1 MGSVTPQFAPDVKP
15 ADVLLPPLEENIKK
29 SFQTMTTFI
38 SILHDVVA
46 EVRDVVQTQHAV
58 QVKDMEERMNEHTN
72 EVMNNLSQ
80 EFAKTVQYAVTKF
93 SEHDAAILYIH
104 DKTNDT
110 NVKLHEVVL
119 YCDEIYDFSC
129 QNETLMRSIIS
140 AAELKTKQE
149 EELKAKQEADLKA
162 KQEADLKAKQDE
174 ELKAQEETK
183 AKAQEETTAKALQ
196 EAAELKAKKEEEA
209 ADLKAVE
216 DKAAE
221 AAAKEEADTQATL
234 LAAEIQALAVAEAE
248 TEAKAQELL
257 VVEAHIQSL
266 EVADA
271 KANALFVERATL
283 HAAQAGEIARL
294 AALIELN
301 VTSADTKA
309 EAQLEEDDDFFHEPE
324 EAQELSA
331 VELKQKLRQAAL
343 EDMLTNY

>member
-149 EELKAKQEADLKA
+149 EELKA